1 MKTRSFVVGNPLLLA
16 ALGGAAIGGVI
27 GARWLL
33 RSGERSPDLRAR
45 ASRRQGIMARM
56 IERLPPESPPKL
68 VMTIL
73 PRLREQNDDIIAL
86 LREQNELLRRGQP
99 EPVIR

>member
-16 ALGGAAIGGVI
+16 ALGGIAVSAVIAA
-27 GARWLL
+27 RRLL
-33 RSGERSPDLRAR
+33 RSGERTPDLPAR
-45 ASRRQGIMARM
+45 ASRKQGIIARM
-56 IERLPPESPPKL
+56 IEGLPPESPPKL

-86 LREQNELLRRGQP
+86 LREQNELLRRGQH
-99 EPVIR
+99 EPVTR

>member
-1 MKTRSFVVGNPLLLA
+1 MKERSFLGGNPLLLA
-16 ALGGAAIGGVI
+16 ALGGMTVGGVI
-27 GARWLL
+27 VARRLL
-33 RSGERSPDLRAR
+33 QSGERTPGLRSR
-45 ASRRQGIMARM
+45 ASGKQGIMARI
-56 IERLPPESPPKL
+56 IEGLPPESPPKL

-99 EPVIR
+99 EPVTR